1 MAVDRSFISDV
12 KVEHVWIEDL
22 PGMKIQFDVALSTWY
37 EIAEGNHHYDDS
49 EDIVVWI
56 MARCKV

>member
-22 PGMKIQFDVALSTWY
+22 PGLSTWY